1 MEQARSILNN
11 FDITVMNPIDI
22 QSSLFIV
29 AVIATTLFLV
39 WLEKK

>member
-11 FDITVMNPIDI
+11 FDIAVMNHIDI